1 MSNLNHEEKIKQIEA
16 ETAEI
21 KRQMM
26 KLEFQHKKDIV
37 EAQKRFDEAEKRFDE
52 RSDKIQRQLDYI
64 TKLVGISFEELDQMD
79 ERLFSASIP
88 LGQRLSRNKSS

>member
-1 MSNLNHEEKIKQIEA
+1 MKMEFRHKKYIA
-16 ETAEI
+16 ETE
-21 KRQMM
+21 KH
-26 KLEFQHKKDIV
+26 LKKS
-37 EAQKRFDEAEKRFDE
+37 EKRFDE